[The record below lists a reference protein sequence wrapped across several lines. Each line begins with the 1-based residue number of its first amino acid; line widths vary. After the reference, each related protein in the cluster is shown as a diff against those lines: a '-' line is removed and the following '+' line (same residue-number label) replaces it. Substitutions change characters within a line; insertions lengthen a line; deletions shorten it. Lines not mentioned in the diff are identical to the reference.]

1 MQLSATKRNG
11 ILLALFLSL
20 FAVSAFAGT
29 DDNLGLS
36 SMWTTVS
43 GWITDGYL
51 TKLLGLIF
59 FAVGVQRAFMG
70 SVLQF
75 FFMLGLSLLVI
86 NASTIMGT
94 MFSAII

>member
-1 MQLSATKRNG
+1 MSLTAKSHSG
-11 ILLALFLSL
+11 IMLALFLSL

-29 DDNLGLS
+29 SDNLGLS
-36 SMWTTVS
+36 AMWGTIS

-51 TKLLGLIF
+51 TKIIGLIF

-70 SVLQF
+70 SILQF

-86 NASTIMGT
+86 NADAIMST

>member
-1 MQLSATKRNG
+1 MGASVAKRNAG
-11 ILLALFLSL
+11 FLLLLIAFLGTT
-20 FAVSAFAGT
+20 VFAGT
-29 DDNLGLS
+29 NDNLGLS
-36 SMWTTVS
+36 AMWTTIS

-51 TKLLGLIF
+51 TKIIGLIF
-59 FAVGVQRAFMG
+59 FVVGVQRAFMG

-86 NASTIMGT
+86 NASTIMST